1 LKTYVGTS
9 GFSYDEWRG
18 RFYPKKLP
26 AKKMLEAYARKLD
39 TVEINSTFYRLPKK
53 EVVESWASQVPED
66 FRFTLKASRW
76 MSHHLKPSEP
86 FFAIAA
92 VMKEKLGVVLV
103 QVPKYIKK
111 DLRRLEPLA
120 GIERLAFEFVDP
132 SWYADDTYRA
142 LRDMN
147 AALSITEAAKVEAPL
162 VTTARFAYVRLRL
175 KYSSAAIARW
185 AEKIRGLS
193 ADEVFVYFKHKESPS
208 GPLLATKLKKA
219 LS

>member
-1 LKTYVGTS
+1 MKTYVGTS
-9 GFSYDEWRG
+9 GFSYDEWCG

-26 AKKMLEAYARKLD
+26 AKQMLEAYARKLD
-39 TVEINSTFYRLPKK
+39 TVEINSTFYRLPKR
-53 EVVESWASQVPED
+53 EVVETWASQVPAD

-76 MSHHLKPSEP
+76 ISHHLKPSEP
-86 FFAIAA
+86 FFETASA
-92 VMKEKLGVVLV
+92 MKEKLGVVLV

-132 SWYADDTYRA
+132 SWYAEDTYEA

-175 KYSSAAIARW
+175 KYSSTALVKW
-185 AEKIRGLS
+185 AEKIRGLP

-208 GPLLATKLKKA
+208 GPLLATKLKKL